1 MSNPDRFRAL
11 LSTSAL
17 VALGFISTT
26 PVMAQKST
34 TRGLHLGVHLQAAS
48 LQVQEADP
56 ASGGGLGVRVGYGIN
71 RFVTLYAEADG
82 IQVEAGDPERLS
94 GDWGM
99 AHAEL
104 GARVHFANSL
114 RGWVPYVGVALG
126 SRVVSVDNA
135 QALNQDVGTVDFN
148 GGAFSFGFGVYA
160 YFTETVA
167 LEAGV
172 KVSSG
177 EFTEIDIGPYSIEG
191 LDIDAQSTRF
201 KVGVVWWP

>member
-1 MSNPDRFRAL
+1 MWNPDRFRAL

-26 PVMAQKST
+26 PLVAQKST
-34 TRGLHLGVHLQAAS
+34 TRGLHLGAHLQAAS

-71 RFVTLYAEADG
+71 RIITLYLEVDG
-82 IQVEAGDPERLS
+82 VQVEAGDPDTFA
-94 GDWGM
+94 GDWSM
-99 AHAEL
+99 AHADI
-104 GARVHFANSL
+104 GARIHFASTL
-114 RGWVPYVGVALG
+114 RSWVPYVGFAVG

-135 QALNQDVGTVDFN
+135 EAQNQDVGTVDFT
-148 GGAFSFGFGVYA
+148 GGAFSFGIGTYA

-167 LEAGV
+167 LEVGL

-177 EFTEIDIGPYSIEG
+177 EFTEIDVGPFSIDG